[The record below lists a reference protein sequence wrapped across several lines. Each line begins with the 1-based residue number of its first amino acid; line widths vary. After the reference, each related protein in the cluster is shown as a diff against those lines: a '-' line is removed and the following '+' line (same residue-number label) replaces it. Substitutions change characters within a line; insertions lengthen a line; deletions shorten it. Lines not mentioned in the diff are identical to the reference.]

1 MPETTTPEVFLQ
13 ALESLKGHEFRHE
26 IHISQ
31 IPPPKRIA
39 PWAVALMAEVNDSD
53 SLDPDS
59 HRGEARFVLLYDP
72 EGQTSWNGTMRIVA
86 HAMCPVE
93 SVMADD
99 PLLGEV
105 AWSWL
110 VDSLEGEGADFH
122 SLTGTVTRVY
132 NESFTG
138 TDLDG
143 LHTNIE
149 LRASWSPATPDCS
162 AHLQGWAHFV
172 ASLCGLDPEG
182 VSSLRK
188 GTL

>member
-1 MPETTTPEVFLQ
+1 MSESTTPEVFLQ

-53 SLDPDS
+53 DLAPET

-110 VDSLEGEGADFH
+110 VDSLNAENAAFH

-138 TDLDG
+138 IDLEG
-143 LHTNIE
+143 LTTNIE
-149 LRASWSPATPDCS
+149 LRASWSPANPECS
-162 AHLQGWAHFV
+162 AHLQAWANFIS
-172 ASLCGLDPEG
+172 SLCGLDPEG
-182 VSSLRK
+182 VSSLRR

>member
-13 ALESLKGHEFRHE
+13 ALDSLKGHEFRRE

-39 PWAVALMAEVNDSD
+39 PWAVALMAEINDSD
-53 SLDPDS
+53 NLDPET

-72 EGQTSWNGTMRIVA
+72 EGQNSWNGTMRIVA

-110 VDSLEGEGADFH
+110 VDSLNNENAPFH

-138 TDLDG
+138 IDLEG
-143 LHTNIE
+143 LTTNIE
-149 LRASWSPATPDCS
+149 LRASWSPADPDCS
-162 AHLQGWAHFV
+162 THLQAWANFI
-172 ASLCGLDPEG
+172 ASLSGLDPEG
-182 VSSLRK
+182 VSSLPRR
-188 GTL
+188 TS

>member
-1 MPETTTPEVFLQ
+1 MQ
-13 ALESLKGHEFRHE
+13 ALESLKGHEFRRE
-26 IHISQ
+26 LHISQ

-39 PWAVALMAEVNDSD
+39 PWSVALMAEVNDSND
-53 SLDPDS
+53 LDPET

-93 SVMADD
+93 SAMADD

-110 VDSLEGEGADFH
+110 VDALNEKNAFFH

-138 TDLDG
+138 TNLDG
-143 LHTNIE
+143 VTTNIE
-149 LRASWSPATPDCS
+149 LRASWSPENPDCG
-162 AHLQGWAHFV
+162 AHLQAWAQLI

-182 VSSLRK
+182 VSSLRR
-188 GTL
+188 GLL

>member
-1 MPETTTPEVFLQ
+1 MPDTATPEVFLQ
-13 ALESLKGHEFRHE
+13 ALESLKGHTFRPE

-53 SLDPDS
+53 DLDSDT

-72 EGQTSWNGTMRIVA
+72 EGQNSWNGTMRIVA
-86 HAMCPVE
+86 HAMSPVE

-110 VDSLEGEGADFH
+110 VDSLESEGANFH

-138 TDLDG
+138 TQIDG
-143 LHTNIE
+143 LDTNIE

-162 AHLQGWAHFV
+162 PHLQGWAHFV
-172 ASLCGLDPEG
+172 ASICGLDPEG
-182 VSSLRK
+182 VSSLPRSIQ
-188 GTL
+188 